1 MTQKEKL
8 VKQIDTVA
16 ELKSIIEDSK
26 KSWGFGWGEYRL
38 ELSHFHQNDYYLVS
52 WQEGSAWASYILEM
66 QGQTIKG
73 AFTLTLQGGLEQEG
87 AYRQAEREAVEQVF
101 VPFLRKY
108 YPKLQGTL
116 RLIYDSYDI

>member
-1 MTQKEKL
+1 MTKKEKL

-26 KSWGFGWGEYRL
+26 ESWGFGWGEYRL
-38 ELSHFHQNDYYLVS
+38 ELSHFYQNDYYLVS

-73 AFTLTLQGGLEQEG
+73 AFTLALQGGLEQEG
-87 AYRQAEREAVEQVF
+87 AYHQAEREAVEQVF
-101 VPFLRKY
+101 LPFLRKY
-108 YPKLQGTL
+108 YPELQGTL
-116 RLIYDSYDI
+116 RLIFDSYDF